1 MFLPRTCLLFFLCEL
16 AEQFCEPLGHRR
28 ANLSESV
35 SGKLT
40 YNTGDMS
47 VAFGQGICPI
57 FGPMPHSETPFL
69 KRISFLI
76 CLPAHFFH

>member
-16 AEQFCEPLGHRR
+16 AEQFREPLGHRR

-57 FGPMPHSETPFL
+57 FGPMPHSERRSLSESLF
-69 KRISFLI
+69 
-76 CLPAHFFH
+76 